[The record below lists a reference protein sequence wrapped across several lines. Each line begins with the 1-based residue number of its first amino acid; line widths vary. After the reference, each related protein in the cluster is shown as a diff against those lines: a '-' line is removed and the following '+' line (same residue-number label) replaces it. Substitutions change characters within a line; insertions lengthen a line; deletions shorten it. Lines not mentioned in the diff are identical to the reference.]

1 MGSSALLTVV
11 LVGALLWISAIH
23 ADSEDDGKLLCAC
36 ENAKGTCVNGTCRGD
51 ICFYTWW
58 YSNEERGCFS
68 AVNYREQCFTSFDR
82 FFVHCCKDNLC
93 NTDTTPPPNINGVPT
108 TTPPEL
114 SRPELWITL
123 SLLLLI
129 TTVSVCGL
137 VLFLRFRR
145 AHGRLRN
152 VEDHDV
158 TMLKVPNGDEP
169 TYGEIGR
176 AHV

>member
-1 MGSSALLTVV
+1 M
-11 LVGALLWISAIH
+11 
-23 ADSEDDGKLLCAC
+23 
-36 ENAKGTCVNGTCRGD
+36 CVYPD
-51 ICFYTWW
+51 
-58 YSNEERGCFS
+58 
-68 AVNYREQCFTSFDR
+68 
-82 FFVHCCKDNLC
+82 
-93 NTDTTPPPNINGVPT
+93 GVPT

-169 TYGEIGR
+169 TYGVRDIR
-176 AHV
+176 RVT